1 MAKKF
6 EVMVGNKAVAYAAKL
21 ARVQYVSAYP
31 ITPQTTI
38 VQYLSDMCASGFMDA
53 EYVTMEGEL
62 SCQASAI
69 TASTTVR
76 SFTAT
81 SGPGLLY
88 MHHPLHMTSWAR
100 LPLVMA
106 VVHRSTKGM
115 QPDQMDTMSQRD
127 TGWLMLEC
135 MNSQELLDTGIMSF
149 KIAEDPRVRLPTI
162 FMGDGYILS
171 YTSEPVEIP
180 DQELVDE
187 FLGPYKRP
195 YPMFPEE
202 AAEANKLM
210 GAMWSNEGGPQQIW
224 KVQQE
229 AAMNAKTVIKE
240 VNAEFQ
246 KKFGRSY
253 GNGLVEE
260 YKCDDVDAVLVAMG
274 TIASTA
280 KTAVDRLQADGK
292 KVGLVA
298 IKSFKPF
305 PDEEFQR
312 IAGYAKAMGV
322 IDRNVSTGTKGGIT
336 FTETRHALYD
346 IDERPVTLNFHAGMR
361 GQEVTVS
368 GLMKLGEKTL
378 KAAYGEKVS
387 PIVEWVKG
395 D

>member
-6 EVMVGNKAVAYAAKL
+6 EVMVGNKAVAYATKL
-21 ARVQYVSAYP
+21 ARVKYISAYP

-38 VQYLSDMCASGFMDA
+38 VQYLAEMCASGEIDA

-62 SCQASAI
+62 SCQSSAI

-115 QPDQMDTMSQRD
+115 QPDQMDTMGQRD

-135 MNSQELLDTGIMSF
+135 QNSQELLDTGIMCF

-180 DQELVDE
+180 AQEDVDD
-187 FLGPYKRP
+187 FLGPYQRP

-202 AAEANKLM
+202 AAESRALM
-210 GAMWSNEGGPQQIW
+210 YKMWGGGDPQDAW
-224 KVQQE
+224 RTQQE
-229 AAMNAKTVIKE
+229 AAMNAKKVIKE
-240 VNAEFQ
+240 VNSEFQ

-260 YKCDDVDAVLVAMG
+260 YKCEDVEAVMVGMG

-280 KTAVDRLQADGK
+280 KTAIDQLQAEGK
-292 KVGLVA
+292 KIGLVS

-305 PDEEFQR
+305 PAEDFQR
-312 IAGYAKAMGV
+312 IAGYARALGV
-322 IDRNVSTGTKGGIT
+322 MDRNVSTGTYGGIT
-336 FTETRHALYD
+336 FTEIRHAIYD
-346 IDERPVTLNFHAGMR
+346 VDERPVTLNFHTGMR
-361 GQEVTVS
+361 GKEVRVVDIKR
-368 GLMKLGEKTL
+368 LAEKTL
-378 KAAYGEKVS
+378 KAARGETVT
-387 PIVEWVKG
+387 PIVEWA
-395 D
+395 

>member
-1 MAKKF
+1 MEKKF

-21 ARVQYVSAYP
+21 ARVRYISAFP

-38 VQYLSDMCASGFMDA
+38 VQYLSDMVARGEIDA
-53 EYVTMEGEL
+53 DYVTMEGEL

-76 SFTAT
+76 IFTAT

-106 VVHRSTKGM
+106 VVHRTTKGM
-115 QPDQMDTMSQRD
+115 APDHMDTMSQRD

-135 MNSQELLDTGIMSF
+135 QNAQELLDTGLMSF
-149 KIAEDPRVRLPTI
+149 KIAEDPRVRLPII
-162 FMGDGYILS
+162 FAGDGYILS

-180 DQELVDE
+180 AQDEVDA

-202 AAEANKLM
+202 AVEARALM
-210 GAMWSNEGGPQQIW
+210 GEMWRSDVDPQHIW

-229 AAMNAKTVIKE
+229 AAENAKIVIKE
-240 VNAEFQ
+240 VNAEFE
-246 KKFGRSY
+246 KRFGRSY

-260 YKCDDVDAVLVAMG
+260 YKCEDVDAVIVAMG

-280 KTAVDRLQADGK
+280 KTSIDQMQKDGK
-292 KVGLVA
+292 RIGLVA

-305 PDEEFQR
+305 PEEEFQR
-312 IAGYAKAMGV
+312 IAKTVSAMGV
-322 IDRNVSTGTKGGIT
+322 IDRNISTGTNGGIT
-336 FTETRHALYD
+336 FTEIRHSLYEMD
-346 IDERPVTLNFHAGMR
+346 DRPVTLNFYAGLR
-361 GQEVTVS
+361 GKEVRVRDIKR
-368 GLMKLGEKTL
+368 MAEKTL
-378 KAAYGEKVS
+378 KAAAGEKVS
-387 PIVEWVKG
+387 PIVEWA
-395 D
+395 

>member
-21 ARVQYVSAYP
+21 ARVKYVSAFP

-38 VQYLSDMCASGFMDA
+38 VQYLADMIANGEIDA
-53 EYVTMEGEL
+53 DYVTMEGEL

-88 MHHPLHMTSWAR
+88 MHHPMHMTSWAR

-135 MNSQELLDTGIMSF
+135 QNSQELLDTGIMSF
-149 KIAEDPRVRLPTI
+149 KIAEDPRVRLPLI
-162 FMGDGYILS
+162 FAGDGYILS

-180 DQELVDE
+180 AQEEVDA
-187 FLGPYKRP
+187 FLPPYKRP

-202 AAEANKLM
+202 AEEARALL
-210 GAMWSNEGGPQQIW
+210 GEMWNPFVDPQ
-224 KVQQE
+224 KVWADQQE

-240 VNAEFQ
+240 VNSDFQ
-246 KKFGRSY
+246 RWFGRSY

-260 YKCDDVDAVLVAMG
+260 YKCEDVDAVLVAMG

-280 KTAVDRLQADGK
+280 KTAIDQLQRDGK
-292 KVGLVA
+292 RVGLVA

-305 PDEEFQR
+305 PEEEFQR
-312 IAGYAKAMGV
+312 IAGYTKAMGV
-322 IDRNVSTGTKGGIT
+322 IDRNVSTGTMGGIT
-336 FTETRHALYD
+336 FTEIRHSLYD
-346 IDERPVTLNFHAGMR
+346 VDEKPATLNFHAGMR
-361 GQEVTVS
+361 GKEVRVED
-368 GLMKLGEKTL
+368 LKRMAEKTL
-378 KAAYGEKVS
+378 RAARGEKVS
-387 PIVEWVKG
+387 PLVEWA
-395 D
+395 

>member
-1 MAKKF
+1 MAKF

-21 ARVQYVSAYP
+21 ARVRYVSAFP

-38 VQYLSDMCASGFMDA
+38 VQYIADMIASGEIDA

-62 SCQASAI
+62 SCQSSAM
-69 TASTTVR
+69 TAATTVR

-88 MHHPLHMTSWAR
+88 MHHPMHMTTWAR

-127 TGWLMLEC
+127 TGWLMWEC
-135 MNSQELLDTGIMSF
+135 QNSQELLDTGIMSF
-149 KIAEDPRVRLPTI
+149 KIAEDTRVRLPMI

-180 DQELVDE
+180 AQEEVDA
-187 FLGPYKRP
+187 FLPPYRRP
-195 YPMFPEE
+195 IPMFPEE
-202 AAEANKLM
+202 KEEAMRLM
-210 GAMWSNEGGPQQIW
+210 MEMWSPYVDPQ
-224 KVQQE
+224 KVWRDQQQ
-229 AAMNAKTVIKE
+229 AAMNAKEVIKE
-240 VNAEFQ
+240 VNHEFE
-246 KKFGRSY
+246 KGFGRSY

-260 YKCDDVDAVLVAMG
+260 YGCDDVDAVLVAMG

-280 KTAVDRLQADGK
+280 KTAVDRLQGDGK
-292 KVGLVA
+292 KIGLVA

-305 PDEEFQR
+305 PEEEFQR

-322 IDRNVSTGTKGGIT
+322 VDRNVSTGTRGGIT
-336 FTETRHALYD
+336 FTEVRHALYD
-346 IDERPVTLNFHAGMR
+346 VDERPATLNFHAGMR
-361 GQEVTVS
+361 GKEVRVED
-368 GLMKLGEKTL
+368 LERMAEKTL
-378 KAAYGEKVS
+378 GAAYGEKAS
-387 PIVEWVKG
+387 PQVEWA
-395 D
+395 